1 MGEIWIKEA
10 EKLGDGSIGGVMD
23 SPGAPGR
30 VVWHTTESG
39 HGNTFFKNIGDYLIR
54 QGVEPHILYDPN
66 TDRLGQYGP
75 LNRSARA
82 LRNDGGTRTNRT
94 GKVCIQ
100 VEVLARAGTPF
111 TGYWKPGPNFKAL
124 MRAIRSW
131 GVPDTWPG
139 GSCAPGA
146 SRNRTTWAT
155 KGGHYGHCHVPG
167 NDHWDPGNIDRAAI
181 LKAAPGG
188 GSSGGGSSTP
198 SAPGISRATV
208 TINGLK
214 YGYGATGAH
223 VTAVGKAL
231 VAQGCS
237 AYSVGPGPTWS
248 DADTRSY
255 AKWQKKCGYT
265 GSDADGVPGEASLK
279 KLMGTLPAA
288 PKAASKPAAKPATK
302 PTVDLSNVVA
312 AARRDPGLKQGG
324 TTHPADVKLVEAAL
338 QAEGLLGASY
348 AKDGSFGS
356 LTVAAYAAWQRRCG
370 YTGSAA
376 DGIPGKASL
385 EKLGTKRGFKVKA

>member
-10 EKLGDGSIGGVMD
+10 ERLGGGSIGGAMD

-39 HGNTFFKNIGDYLIR
+39 HGDASFTNVGKYLTS
-54 QGVEPHILYDPN
+54 VASEPHILYDPT

-75 LNRSARA
+75 LNQSARA
-82 LRNDGGTRTNRT
+82 LKNDGVTRTNRT

-100 VEVLARAGTPF
+100 VEVLARAATPF

-131 GVPDTWPG
+131 GVPDSWPAG
-139 GSCAPGA
+139 GCAPGA
-146 SRNRTTWAT
+146 PRNRTTWAT

-167 NDHWDPGNIDRAAI
+167 NDHWDPGAIDTSAI
-181 LKAAPGG
+181 LKAAPGTGTVSG
-188 GSSGGGSSTP
+188 GSSSP
-198 SAPGISRATV
+198 SVSRATV

-231 VAQGCS
+231 VTQGCS
-237 AYSVGPGPTWS
+237 AYVEGPGPTWT
-248 DADTRSY
+248 DADTKSY
-255 AKWQKKCGYT
+255 QKWQIKCGYS
-265 GSDADGVPGEASLK
+265 GSDADGVPGETSLK
-279 KLMGTLPAA
+279 KLMGTLPGLAG
-288 PKAASKPAAKPATK
+288 SGPATK
-302 PTVDLSNVVA
+302 PASTVAVPTVDLSNLIA

-324 TTHPADVKLVEAAL
+324 TTHPADVKVVEAAL
-338 QAEGLLGASY
+338 KAEGLLSATY
-348 AKDGSFGS
+348 AADGSFGS
-356 LTVAAYAAWQRRCG
+356 TTVTAYAAWQRKCG

-385 EKLGTKRGFKVKA
+385 EKLGAKRGFKVKA